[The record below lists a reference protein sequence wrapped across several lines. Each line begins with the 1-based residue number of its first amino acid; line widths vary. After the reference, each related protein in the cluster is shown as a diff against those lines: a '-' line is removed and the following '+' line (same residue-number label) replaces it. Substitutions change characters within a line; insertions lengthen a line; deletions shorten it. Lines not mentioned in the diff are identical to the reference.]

1 MYYKEVQSKAF
12 QYTRYVYIHHAY
24 HKVVD
29 LNMHLFVQNTLNMKN
44 SHNLIIYSAFCIII
58 INDNN
63 GSLMVKWDWLF
74 SLGTVW
80 IVHH

>member
-1 MYYKEVQSKAF
+1 MHFNIHGMYTF
-12 QYTRYVYIHHAY
+12 TML
-24 HKVVD
+24 D
-29 LNMHLFVQNTLNMKN
+29 LNMHLFVQITLNMKN
-44 SHNLIIYSAFCIII
+44 SNNLFIYSAFCIFI
-58 INDNN
+58 INDNY